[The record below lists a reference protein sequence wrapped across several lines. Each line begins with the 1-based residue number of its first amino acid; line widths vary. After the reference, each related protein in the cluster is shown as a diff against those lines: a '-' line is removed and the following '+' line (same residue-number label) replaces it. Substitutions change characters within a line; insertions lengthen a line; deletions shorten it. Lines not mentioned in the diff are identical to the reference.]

1 MNNYQKI
8 FEKPTETIDKKTT
21 IPAIEYRKEI
31 EHKRQKNHEN
41 DENTQNCN
49 HDIKFHLEKIRKYQ
63 TTDEIEDP
71 VQKKLDSIKRLRKL
85 VRKL

>member
-8 FEKPTETIDKKTT
+8 FEKPTETNDKKTI
-21 IPAIEYRKEI
+21 IPAIEYKKEI
-31 EHKRQKNHEN
+31 EQRKQKNEYNEGTPHS
-41 DENTQNCN
+41 N

-71 VQKKLDSIKRLRKL
+71 VQKKLDSIKRLRRL